1 MLDERE
7 IERIKKEVD
16 SYRNIDILS
25 YVDEMMPWM
34 RPIQH
39 TIIRVSKLLEESN
52 ITYALISDYTVNF
65 YGIPYWSRDIR
76 FAVRRISF
84 QELTAILTE
93 SHFEKLLEETNCLT
107 ILDSQMNNFLVFSSE
122 PEPLRWD
129 DEMVKR
135 LSKTIINT
143 RILALE
149 DYIIIL
155 LKRGGLR
162 EIDLALKILYKNLE
176 NIDRGYLYLRARSI
190 NVEEELRELMDKLAN
205 V

>member
-1 MLDERE
+1 
-7 IERIKKEVD
+7 
-16 SYRNIDILS
+16 
-25 YVDEMMPWM
+25 
-34 RPIQH
+34 
-39 TIIRVSKLLEESN
+39 
-52 ITYALISDYTVNF
+52 
-65 YGIPYWSRDIR
+65 
-76 FAVRRISF
+76 
-84 QELTAILTE
+84 
-93 SHFEKLLEETNCLT
+93 
-107 ILDSQMNNFLVFSSE
+107 
-122 PEPLRWD
+122 
-129 DEMVKR
+129 
-135 LSKTIINT
+135 SKTLITT